1 MLHRMQCDIV
11 TASGEAIRVLLAE
24 MQDEAELF
32 ASATTLQV
40 VEAQLL
46 VIAQTLGHMSPALHQ
61 RLTRIDWHGWGEL
74 HRLLETDG
82 KPRREEVWYA
92 VRSLV
97 PATLEL
103 LADLRRREPAWF
115 GIGY

>member
-1 MLHRMQCDIV
+1 MITRMQYLILQSC
-11 TASGEAIRVLLAE
+11 GETMGRLLAE

-32 ASATTLQV
+32 ASTTTLQY

-46 VIAQTLGHMSPALHQ
+46 VMAQTLAHLSPEVQQ

-82 KPRREEVWYA
+82 QPRREEVWYGL
-92 VRSLV
+92 RSLV

-103 LADLRRREPAWF
+103 LAELRRREPAWF
-115 GIGY
+115 GLGY